1 MADHDGH
8 TINVGPVTVGIDT
21 EPLRMHYGPH
31 HDVSSLCDEVDRLRM
46 VEAVILNYER
56 EQIEAHRRRRD
67 AEAEVDRLR
76 AALEEEFDFDH
87 LPIPRFVNYL
97 IDIWYEG
104 DGYDPGDEYEVTDA
118 VLRSIRRA
126 TKAEAAAAKVQEA
139 EGCAAEMQ
147 AQASGH
153 REHSPAVWP
162 TTS

>member
-31 HDVSSLCDEVDRLRM
+31 HDVSSLCD
-46 VEAVILNYER
+46 
-56 EQIEAHRRRRD
+56 
-67 AEAEVDRLR
+67 EVDRLR

-139 EGCAAEMQ
+139 DRG
-147 AQASGH
+147 
-153 REHSPAVWP
+153 
-162 TTS
+162 

>member
-8 TINVGPVTVGIDT
+8 TINVGPVTVGEIVTGGEGSDVGESATAT
-21 EPLRMHYGPH
+21 ESRTAPTPFGDSARWGAVDPDRTRAWLADNWPKGNHLTIVL
-31 HDVSSLCDEVDRLRM
+31 HDYCD
-46 VEAVILNYER
+46 
-56 EQIEAHRRRRD
+56 
-67 AEAEVDRLR
+67 EVDRLR

-139 EGCAAEMQ
+139 EG
-147 AQASGH
+147 
-153 REHSPAVWP
+153 
-162 TTS
+162 